1 MIRFLYSIITFFLAV
16 VGSAAITRTPS
27 PLLYEQYKNLPIEQL
42 NRKGL
47 DFFLNQQSDS
57 AAILLTLVV
66 QQDTARLDQET
77 RIMMAKARNVL
88 GIISFNHSNYP
99 TAYSHFLKSIQ
110 LNDVPDA
117 PGYISLA
124 SVFLHY
130 GDMLRAFDYLKSY
143 TRYASSNAHYNEACL
158 GIANILSTNFARAGV
173 PTDSIGSV
181 VEQFLALPQ
190 EVKKANSYPLAY
202 RLARGW
208 VEGHNH
214 RHVEAV
220 AEIKTALTELDSVI
234 MPRTRHALYLVMAD
248 QYMHAAQKDSAMAY
262 IHRAENLAL
271 ANDFKDL
278 LSTTYSDASLIY
290 STFGDSIGSDLY
302 RRRMLE
308 INDTLFNPKELGKL
322 HDLNMFYEVDKFER
336 RIEIMAVRE
345 RMRLT
350 VLWTVGIA
358 LCVVIILLLMLFRQN
373 RDLRKKNRTLFERNV
388 SEMESE
394 KRRAYKR
401 RKNGSSHNDVVA
413 SEDHIPKYNTS
424 SISDTTREKVLRRI
438 QEVFED
444 ETIFCQEGFSLNDLA
459 TLCESNSRY
468 VSQVI
473 NEDMSSTFAQLLNNE
488 RVKIARQRLIDTEHY
503 GHLTIE
509 AIISDL
515 GCKSRS
521 TFSKTFKRITGLSPS
536 EFQRMART
544 MPSSLPKE
552 EI

>member
-1 MIRFLYSIITFFLAV
+1 MAS
-16 VGSAAITRTPS
+16 AITRTPP
-27 PLLYEQYKNLPIEQL
+27 PLLYEQYKDMPVEQL

-47 DFFLNQQSDS
+47 DFFLRQQNDS

-66 QQDTARLDQET
+66 QQDTTRLDQKT

-99 TAYSHFLKSIQ
+99 AAYTHFLKSIQ

-130 GDMLRAFDYLKSY
+130 GDMARAFDYLKSY
-143 TRYASSNAHYNEACL
+143 TRYAAAHAHYNEACL

-173 PTDSIGSV
+173 PDDSIGSV
-181 VEQFLALPQ
+181 VNQFLSLPKD
-190 EVKKANSYPLAY
+190 VAKANSYPLAY
-202 RLARGW
+202 RLAHGW

-214 RHVEAV
+214 RHEEAV
-220 AEIKTALTELDSVI
+220 AEIKTALMELDTLI
-234 MPRTRHALYLVMAD
+234 MPRTRHSLYLVIAD
-248 QYMHAAQKDSAMAY
+248 QYMHAARKDSAMAY
-262 IHRAENLAL
+262 IHRAEDLAL

-290 STFGDSIGSDLY
+290 STFGDTLVSDRY

-308 INDTLFNPKELGKL
+308 INDSLFNPKELGKL

-345 RMRLT
+345 RMRIII
-350 VLWTVGIA
+350 LWTVAIA
-358 LCVVIILLLMLFRQN
+358 LCVVIILMVILFIQN
-373 RDLRKKNRTLFERNV
+373 RDLRRKNRTLFERNV
-388 SEMESE
+388 SEMETE
-394 KRRAYKR
+394 RRIADTR
-401 RKNGSSHNDVVA
+401 RNNVEAS
-413 SEDHIPKYNTS
+413 SEDTSVKYNTS
-424 SISDTTREKVLRRI
+424 SISDSTREKVLRRI
-438 QEVFED
+438 KEVFED
-444 ETIFCQEGFSLNDLA
+444 ESIFCQEGFSLNDLA
-459 TLCESNSRY
+459 ALCESNSRY

-473 NEDMSSTFAQLLNNE
+473 NENMSSTFTQLLNNE
-488 RVKIARQRLIDTEHY
+488 RVKIARKRLMDTEHY

-521 TFSKTFKRITGLSPS
+521 TFSKTFKRITGLTPS

-544 MPSSLPKE
+544 MPTTPPTE
-552 EI
+552 EID

>member
-1 MIRFLYSIITFFLAV
+1 MAS
-16 VGSAAITRTPS
+16 AITRTPP
-27 PLLYEQYKNLPIEQL
+27 PLLYEQYKDMPVEQL

-47 DFFLNQQSDS
+47 DFFLRQQNDS

-66 QQDTARLDQET
+66 QQDTSRLDQET
-77 RIMMAKARNVL
+77 RIMLAKARNVL

-99 TAYSHFLKSIQ
+99 AAYTHFLKSIQ

-130 GDMLRAFDYLKSY
+130 GDMARAFDYLKSY
-143 TRYASSNAHYNEACL
+143 TRYAASQGHYNEACL

-173 PTDSIGSV
+173 PDDSIGSV
-181 VEQFLALPQ
+181 VNQFLSLPQ
-190 EVKKANSYPLAY
+190 EEVAKANSYPLAY

-208 VEGHNH
+208 VEGHDH
-214 RHVEAV
+214 RHEEAV
-220 AEIKTALTELDSVI
+220 AEIKTALTDLDTFI
-234 MPRTRHALYLVMAD
+234 MPRTRHALYLVIAD

-262 IHRAENLAL
+262 ILRAEELAV

-278 LSTTYSDASLIY
+278 LSTTYSDAALIY
-290 STFGDSIGSDLY
+290 SAFGDSLTSDRY

-308 INDTLFNPKELGKL
+308 INDSLFNPKELGKL

-345 RMRLT
+345 RMRSII
-350 VLWTVGIA
+350 LWTVGIA
-358 LCVVIILLLMLFRQN
+358 LCVVMILMVIFFIQN
-373 RDLRKKNRTLFERNV
+373 RDLRRKNRTLFERNV
-388 SEMESE
+388 SEMETE
-394 KRRAYKR
+394 RRIADTR
-401 RKNGSSHNDVVA
+401 RNNVEAS
-413 SEDHIPKYNTS
+413 SEDTSVKYNTS
-424 SISDTTREKVLRRI
+424 SISDSTREKVLRRI
-438 QEVFED
+438 KEVFED
-444 ETIFCQEGFSLNDLA
+444 ESIFCQEGFSLNDLA

-473 NEDMSSTFAQLLNNE
+473 NENMSSTFTQLLNNE
-488 RVKIARQRLIDTEHY
+488 RVKIARKRLMDTEHF

-544 MPSSLPKE
+544 MPNTPPTE
-552 EI
+552 VID